1 MIAVIERVLDAR
13 VKADGSITGGI
24 GKGLL
29 VLLGVENGDSGEDVD
44 YIVRKTAALR
54 IFPHNG
60 KMDKSVMDIG
70 GQLLVVSQFTLLG
83 DARRGT
89 RPDFGRAALARSA
102 RQMYEEC
109 IKKFRALG
117 IVTQSGE
124 FGAHMIVESRGDGP
138 VTILL
143 NSRRG
148 F

>member
-1 MIAVIERVLDAR
+1 MIAVIERVLSAR
-13 VKADGSITGGI
+13 VKADGNITGSI

-29 VLLGVENGDSGEDVD
+29 VLLGVENGDSKEDVD
-44 YIVRKTAALR
+44 YIVRKTAGLR

-60 KMDKSVMDIG
+60 KMDKSIMDTG
-70 GQLLVVSQFTLLG
+70 GELLVVSQFTLLG

-89 RPDFGRAALARSA
+89 RPDFGRAALAHTA
-102 RQMYEEC
+102 QKMYEDC
-109 IKKFRALG
+109 IKEFRALG
-117 IVTQSGE
+117 IVTQSGQ
-124 FGAHMIVESRGDGP
+124 FGAHMLVESCGDGP